1 MDILFY
7 NHTKRENSTLRPT
20 GAGDSRSVLL
30 KEGTSIYNPTFIMAD
45 DVTEYNYCQWGVR
58 YYYIRDIVVAKNQR
72 FEVECALDV
81 LATFKEEIGNVSAF
95 SLYASSGFND
105 GIPDDR
111 LSTVDTASIQSSNL
125 GLFNAGATDG
135 TYILQ
140 YATSASTKGPS
151 GILWLSD
158 SDAKVVSAALN
169 ETGFNDFLDN
179 FAKQLVGAYDALIS
193 CRYVPLNWYALGTS
207 GGTKSVVLAG
217 YATSAAGKV
226 PSDIVTYEGSISI
239 PWQFSDFRN
248 LSPYTSL
255 LLYLP
260 AYGFLEINPADVIGK
275 SSLEIS
281 ATCDGITGDVFYVVD
296 NIARCS
302 TNISSPIA
310 IGTTGTNSF
319 GVAGGL
325 VSAGAN
331 LLGGNYMGATADL
344 FGAALASTQR
354 TVGVCGSNGG
364 LAGVFANVGTSGMT
378 VRLYSICHNTSDNP
392 ADMAASH
399 GRPVRAVQGVV
410 SGYNQFVNAS
420 VQCNAPDMIK
430 QQINAYM
437 NGGFYYE

>member
-20 GAGDSRSVLL
+20 GAGDSRSVFL
-30 KEGTSIYNPTFIMAD
+30 KDGTSIYNPTFVMAD

-111 LSTVDTASIQSSNL
+111 LSTVDTATIQSSNL
-125 GLFNAGATDG
+125 GLFDVGAVDG

-140 YATSASTKGPS
+140 YATSASTKGPC

-158 SDAKVVSAALN
+158 SDAKVVSTTLN

-281 ATCDGITGDVFYVVD
+281 ATCDGITGDVFYIVD

-331 LLGGNYMGATADL
+331 LLGGNVMGASADL
-344 FGAALASTQR
+344 FGAALASVQR

-364 LAGVFANVGTSGMT
+364 LAGVFANVGTSDMT
-378 VRLYSICHNTSDNP
+378 VRFYSICHNTSDNP
-392 ADMAASH
+392 ADMAVSH

-420 VQCNAPDMIK
+420 VSCNAPDMIK

>member
-7 NHTKRENSTLRPT
+7 NLSKRENSTLRPS
-20 GAGDSRSVLL
+20 GAGDSRSVFL
-30 KEGTSIYNPTFIMAD
+30 KEGTSIYNPTFVMAD

-58 YYYIRDIVVAKNQR
+58 YYYIRDIVIAHNQR

-81 LATFKEEIGNVSAF
+81 MATYRDEIANVSAF

-105 GIPDDR
+105 GIPDER

-125 GLFNAGATDG
+125 GLFDAGATDG

-140 YATSASTKGPS
+140 YATSSSTKGPC

-158 SDAKVVSAALN
+158 LDAKVVSAALN

-239 PWQFSDFRN
+239 PWQYSDFRN

-260 AYGFLEINPADVIGK
+260 AYGFLELNPADLIGK
-275 SSLEIS
+275 TSIDIT
-281 ATCDGITGDVFYVVD
+281 ATCDGVTGDVFYIVD
-296 NIARCS
+296 NVARAS

-325 VSAGAN
+325 VSAGVN
-331 LLGGNYMGATADL
+331 LLGGNVMGATADL
-344 FGAALASTQR
+344 FGAVLPSLQR
-354 TVGVCGSNGG
+354 SVGVCGSNGG

-392 ADMAASH
+392 ADMGASH

-420 VQCNAPDMIK
+420 VNCNAPDEIK
-430 QQINAYM
+430 TRINSM
-437 NGGFYYE
+437 LNGGFFYE

>member
-45 DVTEYNYCQWGVR
+45 DVTEYNYCRWGVR

-111 LSTVDTASIQSSNL
+111 LSTVDTATIQSSNL

-331 LLGGNYMGATADL
+331 LLGGNVMGASADL
-344 FGAALASTQR
+344 FGAALASVQR

-392 ADMAASH
+392 ADMASSH

-420 VQCNAPDMIK
+420 VQCNAPDTIK

>member
-7 NHTKRENSTLRPT
+7 NLSKRENSTLRPP
-20 GAGDSRSVLL
+20 GAGDYRSVFL
-30 KEGTSIYNPTFIMAD
+30 KEGTSIYNPTFVMAD
-45 DVTEYNYCQWGVR
+45 DVTEYNYCQWGER

-111 LSTVDTASIQSSNL
+111 LSTVDTATIQSSNL
-125 GLFNAGATDG
+125 GLFDAGATDG

-140 YATSASTKGPS
+140 YATSSSTKGPC

-217 YATSAAGKV
+217 YATRAAGKV

-239 PWQFSDFRN
+239 PWQYSDFRN

-331 LLGGNYMGATADL
+331 LLGGNVMGASADL
-344 FGAALASTQR
+344 FGAALASVQR

-364 LAGVFANVGTSGMT
+364 LAGVFANIGNSGMT

-420 VQCNAPDMIK
+420 VNCNAPDMIK

-437 NGGFYYE
+437 NGGFFYE

>member
-7 NHTKRENSTLRPT
+7 NLSKRENSTLRPS
-20 GAGDSRSVLL
+20 GAGDSRSVFL

-45 DVTEYNYCQWGVR
+45 DVTEYNYCQWGPR
-58 YYYIRDIVVAKNQR
+58 YYYIRDIVIAHNQR

-81 LATFKEEIGNVSAF
+81 MATYRSDIANVSAF

-111 LSTVDTASIQSSNL
+111 LSTVDTATVSSSSL
-125 GLFNAGATDG
+125 GLFDVGATDG

-140 YATSASTKGPS
+140 YATSASTKGPC

-158 SDAKVVSAALN
+158 SDAKVVATALN

-217 YATSAAGKV
+217 YATRAAGKV

-260 AYGFLEINPADVIGK
+260 AYGFLELNPADLIGK
-275 SSLEIS
+275 TSIDIT
-281 ATCDGITGDVFYVVD
+281 ATCDGVTGDVFYIVD
-296 NIARCS
+296 NVARAS

-344 FGAALASTQR
+344 FGAALASVQR

-420 VQCNAPDMIK
+420 VNCNAPDEIK
-430 QQINAYM
+430 SRINSM
-437 NGGFYYE
+437 LNGGFFYE

>member
-1 MDILFY
+1 MEILFY
-7 NHTKRENSTLRPT
+7 NLSKRENSTLRPS
-20 GAGDSRSVLL
+20 GAGDSRSVFI
-30 KEGTSIYNPTFIMAD
+30 KEGTSIYNPTFVMAD
-45 DVTEYNYCQWGVR
+45 DVTEYNYCQWGSR
-58 YYYIRDIVVAKNQR
+58 YYYIRDIVVAHNQR

-81 LATFKEEIGNVSAF
+81 MATYKEGIANVSAF
-95 SLYASSGFND
+95 SLYASNGFND

-125 GLFNAGATDG
+125 GLFDSGAGDG

-140 YATSASTKGPS
+140 YATSASTKGPC

-158 SDAKVVSAALN
+158 SEAKVVSSALN

-226 PSDIVTYEGSISI
+226 PSDVVTYEGSISI
-239 PWQFSDFRN
+239 PWQYTDFRN

-260 AYGFLEINPADVIGK
+260 GYGFLEINPADVIGK
-275 SSLEIS
+275 SSLAIR
-281 ATCDGITGDVFYVVD
+281 ATCDGITGDVFYIVD

-331 LLGGNYMGATADL
+331 LLGGNFMGATADL
-344 FGAALASTQR
+344 FGAALASVQR

-420 VQCNAPDMIK
+420 VNCNAPDEIK
-430 QQINAYM
+430 ARINAM
-437 NGGFYYE
+437 LNGGFYYE

>member
-7 NHTKRENSTLRPT
+7 NLSKRENSTLRPS
-20 GAGDSRSVLL
+20 GAGDSRSVFL

-45 DVTEYNYCQWGVR
+45 DVTEYNYCQWGTR
-58 YYYIRDIVVAKNQR
+58 YYYIRDIVVAHNQR

-81 LATFKEEIGNVSAF
+81 MTTYRNEIANVSAF

-111 LSTVDTASIQSSNL
+111 LSTVDTATVQASTL
-125 GLFNAGATDG
+125 GLFDAGATDG

-140 YATSASTKGPS
+140 YATSSSTKGPC

-158 SDAKVVSAALN
+158 SDAKVVATALN

-239 PWQFSDFRN
+239 PWQYSDFRN

-260 AYGFLEINPADVIGK
+260 AYGFLELNPADLIGK
-275 SSLEIS
+275 TSIDIT
-281 ATCDGITGDVFYVVD
+281 ATCDGVTGDVFYIVD
-296 NIARCS
+296 NVARAS

-331 LLGGNYMGATADL
+331 LLGGNVMGATADL
-344 FGAALASTQR
+344 FGAALASVQR

-392 ADMAASH
+392 ADMATNH

-420 VQCNAPDMIK
+420 VNCNAPDEIK
-430 QQINAYM
+430 SRINSM
-437 NGGFYYE
+437 LNGGFFYE

>member
-1 MDILFY
+1 MDVIFY

-20 GAGDSRSVLL
+20 GAGDSRSVFL
-30 KEGTSIYNPTFIMAD
+30 KEGTSIYNPTFVMAD
-45 DVTEYNYCQWGVR
+45 DVSEYNYCRWGVR
-58 YYYIRDIVVAKNQR
+58 YYYIRDIVIAKNQR
-72 FEVECALDV
+72 FEVECALDP
-81 LATFKEEIGNVSAF
+81 LATFKDEIGEVSAF
-95 SLYASSGFND
+95 SLYATSGFND

-111 LSTVDTASIQSSNL
+111 LSTVDVASIQSSNL
-125 GLFNAGATDG
+125 GLFDIGASDG

-140 YATSASTKGPS
+140 YATSVSTKGPC

-158 SDAKVVSAALN
+158 IDAKVVSAALN

-193 CRYVPLNWYALGTS
+193 CRYVPLNWYSLGTS
-207 GGTKSVVLAG
+207 GGSKSVVLAG
-217 YATSAAGKV
+217 YATSAVGKV
-226 PSDIVTYEGSISI
+226 PSDVVTYEGSISI

-260 AYGFLEINPADVIGK
+260 GYGFLEINPADVIGK
-275 SSLEIS
+275 TSLAIS
-281 ATCDGITGDVFYVVD
+281 ATCDGVTGDVFYIVD

-331 LLGGNYMGATADL
+331 LLGGNFMSATADL
-344 FGAALASTQR
+344 FGAALASVQR

-392 ADMAASH
+392 VDMAASH

-410 SGYNQFVNAS
+410 GGYNQFVNAS
-420 VQCNAPDMIK
+420 VNCNAPDEIK
-430 QQINAYM
+430 QRINAYL
-437 NGGFYYE
+437 NGGMYYE

>member
-7 NHTKRENSTLRPT
+7 NLSKRENSTLRPT
-20 GAGDSRSVLL
+20 GAGDSRSVFL

-45 DVTEYNYCQWGVR
+45 DVTEYNYCRWGVR

-111 LSTVDTASIQSSNL
+111 LSTVDAATVQSSNL
-125 GLFNAGATDG
+125 GLFDAGATDG

-140 YATSASTKGPS
+140 YATSASTKGPC

-158 SDAKVVSAALN
+158 SDAKVVSTALN

-331 LLGGNYMGATADL
+331 LLGGNVMGASADL
-344 FGAALASTQR
+344 FGAALASVQR

>member
-1 MDILFY
+1 MDISFY
-7 NHTKRENSTLRPT
+7 NLSKRENSTLRPS
-20 GAGDSRSVLL
+20 GAGDSRSVFL

-45 DVTEYNYCQWGVR
+45 DVTEYNYCQWGPR
-58 YYYIRDIVVAKNQR
+58 YYYIRDIIVAKNQR

-81 LATFKEEIGNVSAF
+81 MATYKEGIANVSAF

-111 LSTVDTASIQSSNL
+111 LSTVDTATVRSSSL
-125 GLFNAGATDG
+125 GLFDVGATDG

-140 YATSASTKGPS
+140 YATSSSTKGPC

-217 YATSAAGKV
+217 YATRAAGKV

-239 PWQFSDFRN
+239 PWQYSDFRN

-260 AYGFLEINPADVIGK
+260 AYGFLELNPADLIGK
-275 SSLEIS
+275 TSIDIT
-281 ATCDGITGDVFYVVD
+281 ATCDGVTGDVFYIVD

-344 FGAALASTQR
+344 FGAALASVQR

-399 GRPVRAVQGVV
+399 GRPVRSVQGVV

-420 VQCNAPDMIK
+420 VNCNAPDEIK
-430 QQINAYM
+430 SRINSM
-437 NGGFYYE
+437 LNGGFFYE

>member
-58 YYYIRDIVVAKNQR
+58 YYYIRDIVIAHNQR

-81 LATFKEEIGNVSAF
+81 MATYRDEIANVSAF
-95 SLYASSGFND
+95 SLYATSGFND

-140 YATSASTKGPS
+140 YATSASTKGPC

-158 SDAKVVSAALN
+158 SDAKTVSAALN
-169 ETGFNDFLDN
+169 DTGFNDFLDN

-392 ADMAASH
+392 ADMASSH

-437 NGGFYYE
+437 NGGFFYE

>member
-7 NHTKRENSTLRPT
+7 NLSKRENSTLRPS
-20 GAGDSRSVLL
+20 GAVDSSSVFLT
-30 KEGTSIYNPTFIMAD
+30 EGTSIYNPTFVMAD
-45 DVTEYNYCQWGVR
+45 DVTEYNYCQWGSR

-72 FEVECALDV
+72 FEVECALDP
-81 LATFKEEIGNVSAF
+81 LATFKEEIGDVSAF

-111 LSTVDTASIQSSNL
+111 LSTVDTASIQSSSL
-125 GLFNAGATDG
+125 GLFDAGTVDG

-140 YATSASTKGPS
+140 YATSQSTKGPC

-158 SDAKVVSAALN
+158 IDAKVVSAALN

-226 PSDIVTYEGSISI
+226 PSDVVTYEGSISI
-239 PWQFSDFRN
+239 PWQYSDFRN

-260 AYGFLEINPADVIGK
+260 AYGFLELNPADLIGK
-275 SSLEIS
+275 SSINIS
-281 ATCDGITGDVFYVVD
+281 ATCDGITGDVFYIID
-296 NIARCS
+296 NVARAS

-344 FGAALASTQR
+344 FGAALASVQR

-420 VQCNAPDMIK
+420 VKCNAPDEIK
-430 QQINAYM
+430 QRINAYL
-437 NGGFYYE
+437 NGGMFYE

>member
-7 NHTKRENSTLRPT
+7 NLSKRENSTLRPS
-20 GAGDSRSVLL
+20 GAGDSRSVFL

-45 DVTEYNYCQWGVR
+45 DVTEYNYCQWGPR

-81 LATFKEEIGNVSAF
+81 MATYKEGIANVSAF
-95 SLYASSGFND
+95 SLYAGCGFNV

-111 LSTVDTASIQSSNL
+111 LSTVDTATVSSSSL
-125 GLFNAGATDG
+125 GLFDSGAGDG

-140 YATSASTKGPS
+140 YATSSSTKGPC

-158 SDAKVVSAALN
+158 SEAKVVSAALN
-169 ETGFNDFLDN
+169 ETGFNEFLDN

-260 AYGFLEINPADVIGK
+260 GYGFLEINPADVIGK
-275 SSLEIS
+275 SSLAIR
-281 ATCDGITGDVFYVVD
+281 ATCDGITGDVFYIVD

-364 LAGVFANVGTSGMT
+364 LAGVFANVGTSGLT

-392 ADMAASH
+392 ADMAVSH
-399 GRPVRAVQGVV
+399 GRPVRAVQGVFG
-410 SGYNQFVNAS
+410 GYNQFVNAS
-420 VQCNAPDMIK
+420 VNCNAPDEIK
-430 QQINAYM
+430 SRINAM
-437 NGGFYYE
+437 LNGGFFYE

>member
-7 NHTKRENSTLRPT
+7 NLSKRENSTLRPT
-20 GAGDSRSVLL
+20 GAGDSRSVFL

-58 YYYIRDIVVAKNQR
+58 YYYIRDIVLAKNQR
-72 FEVECALDV
+72 FEVECALDS
-81 LATFKEEIGNVSAF
+81 LATFKDEIGEVSAF
-95 SLYASSGFND
+95 SLYATSGFND

-125 GLFNAGATDG
+125 GLFDSGAGDG

-140 YATSASTKGPS
+140 YATSASTKGPC

-193 CRYVPLNWYALGTS
+193 CRYVPLNWYSLGTS
-207 GGTKSVVLAG
+207 GGSKSVVLAG

-226 PSDIVTYEGSISI
+226 PSDVVTYEGTISI

-260 AYGFLEINPADVIGK
+260 GYGFLEINPADVIGK
-275 SSLEIS
+275 TSLAIR
-281 ATCDGITGDVFYVVD
+281 ATCDGITGDVFYIVV

-344 FGAALASTQR
+344 FGAALASVQR

-420 VQCNAPDMIK
+420 VACNAPDEIK
-430 QQINAYM
+430 QRINAYL
-437 NGGFYYE
+437 NGGMFYE

>member
-1 MDILFY
+1 MDISFY
-7 NHTKRENSTLRPT
+7 NLSKRENSTLRPS
-20 GAGDSRSVLL
+20 GAGDSRSVFL
-30 KEGTSIYNPTFIMAD
+30 KEGTSIYNPTFVMAD
-45 DVTEYNYCQWGVR
+45 DVTEYNYCQWGPR
-58 YYYIRDIVVAKNQR
+58 YYYIRDIVVAHNQR

-81 LATFKEEIGNVSAF
+81 MATYRSDIANVSAF

-111 LSTVDTASIQSSNL
+111 LSTVDTATVSSSSL
-125 GLFNAGATDG
+125 GLFDVGATDG

-140 YATSASTKGPS
+140 YATSASTKGPC

-158 SDAKVVSAALN
+158 SDAKVVATALN

-217 YATSAAGKV
+217 YATRAAGKV

-260 AYGFLEINPADVIGK
+260 AYGFLELNPADLIGK
-275 SSLEIS
+275 TSIDIT
-281 ATCDGITGDVFYVVD
+281 ATCDGVTGDVFYIVD
-296 NIARCS
+296 NVARAS

-344 FGAALASTQR
+344 FGAALASVQR

-420 VQCNAPDMIK
+420 VNCNAPDEIK
-430 QQINAYM
+430 SRINSM
-437 NGGFYYE
+437 LNGGFFYE

>member
-7 NHTKRENSTLRPT
+7 NLSKRENSTLRPS
-20 GAGDSRSVLL
+20 GAGDSRSVFL
-30 KEGTSIYNPTFIMAD
+30 KEGTSIYNPTFVMAD
-45 DVTEYNYCQWGVR
+45 DVTEYNYCQWGSR
-58 YYYIRDIVVAKNQR
+58 YYYIRDIVVAHNQR
-72 FEVECALDV
+72 FEVECALDAM
-81 LATFKEEIGNVSAF
+81 ATYKDSISNVSAF
-95 SLYASSGFND
+95 SLYASSGWND

-111 LSTVDTASIQSSNL
+111 LSTIDTATVNSSSL
-125 GLFNAGATDG
+125 GLFDSGASDG

-140 YATSASTKGPS
+140 YATSASTKGPC
-151 GILWLSD
+151 GVLWLAD
-158 SDAKVVSAALN
+158 TEAKVVAQALN

-193 CRYVPLNWYALGTS
+193 CRYVPLNWYALGTA

-239 PWQFSDFRN
+239 PWQYSDFRN

-275 SSLEIS
+275 TSLAIS
-281 ATCDGITGDVFYVVD
+281 ATCDGITGDVFYIVD

-325 VSAGAN
+325 VSAGVN
-331 LLGGNYMGATADL
+331 LLGGNVMGATADL

-410 SGYNQFVNAS
+410 GGYNQFVNAS
-420 VQCNAPDMIK
+420 VNCNAPDEIK
-430 QQINAYM
+430 ARINSM
-437 NGGFYYE
+437 LNGGFFYE

>member
-30 KEGTSIYNPTFIMAD
+30 KDDTSIYNPTFIMAD
-45 DVTEYNYCQWGVR
+45 DVTEYNYCRWGVR

-111 LSTVDTASIQSSNL
+111 LSTVDTASIQSANL
-125 GLFNAGATDG
+125 GLFDGAAGAG

-140 YATSASTKGPS
+140 YATSASTKGPC

-169 ETGFNDFLDN
+169 DTGFNDFLDN

-217 YATSAAGKV
+217 YATSAVGKV
-226 PSDIVTYEGSISI
+226 PSDVVTYTGSISI

-260 AYGFLEINPADVIGK
+260 GYGFLEINPADVIGK
-275 SSLEIS
+275 SSLAIR

-325 VSAGAN
+325 VSAGVN
-331 LLGGNYMGATADL
+331 LLGGNVMGASADL
-344 FGAALASTQR
+344 FGAALASVQR

-392 ADMAASH
+392 ADMASSH

-410 SGYNQFVNAS
+410 GGYNQFVNAS
-420 VQCNAPDMIK
+420 VSCNAPDMIK
-430 QQINAYM
+430 QQINGYL
-437 NGGFYYE
+437 NGGFFYE

>member
-7 NHTKRENSTLRPT
+7 NLSKRENSTLRPS
-20 GAGDSRSVLL
+20 GAGDSRSVFL
-30 KEGTSIYNPTFIMAD
+30 KEGTSIYNPTFVMAD
-45 DVTEYNYCQWGVR
+45 DVTEYNYCQWGPR
-58 YYYIRDIVVAKNQR
+58 YYYIRDIIIAKNQR
-72 FEVECALDV
+72 FEVQCALDV
-81 LATFKEEIGNVSAF
+81 MATYKEGIGNVSAF

-111 LSTVDTASIQSSNL
+111 LSTVDTATVSSSSL
-125 GLFNAGATDG
+125 GLFDVGATDG

-140 YATSASTKGPS
+140 YATSASTKGPC

-158 SDAKVVSAALN
+158 SDAKVVATALN

-217 YATSAAGKV
+217 YATRAAGKV

-260 AYGFLEINPADVIGK
+260 AYGFLELNPADLIGK
-275 SSLEIS
+275 TSIDIT
-281 ATCDGITGDVFYVVD
+281 ATCDGVTGDVFYIVD
-296 NIARCS
+296 NVARAS

-344 FGAALASTQR
+344 FGAALASVQR

-420 VQCNAPDMIK
+420 VNCNAPDEIK
-430 QQINAYM
+430 SRINSM
-437 NGGFYYE
+437 LNGGFFYE

>member
-111 LSTVDTASIQSSNL
+111 LSTVDTATIQSSNL
-125 GLFNAGATDG
+125 GLFDAGATDG

-140 YATSASTKGPS
+140 YATSSSTKGPC

-158 SDAKVVSAALN
+158 SDAKTVSTALN

-226 PSDIVTYEGSISI
+226 PADIVTYEGSISI

-331 LLGGNYMGATADL
+331 LLGGNVMGASADL
-344 FGAALASTQR
+344 FGAALASVQR

-420 VQCNAPDMIK
+420 VSCNAPDMIK

>member
-1 MDILFY
+1 M
-7 NHTKRENSTLRPT
+7 
-20 GAGDSRSVLL
+20 
-30 KEGTSIYNPTFIMAD
+30 
-45 DVTEYNYCQWGVR
+45 
-58 YYYIRDIVVAKNQR
+58 
-72 FEVECALDV
+72 
-81 LATFKEEIGNVSAF
+81 
-95 SLYASSGFND
+95 
-105 GIPDDR
+105 
-111 LSTVDTASIQSSNL
+111 
-125 GLFNAGATDG
+125 
-135 TYILQ
+135 
-140 YATSASTKGPS
+140 
-151 GILWLSD
+151 
-158 SDAKVVSAALN
+158 
-169 ETGFNDFLDN
+169 DN

-217 YATSAAGKV
+217 YATRAAGKV

-260 AYGFLEINPADVIGK
+260 GYGFLEINPADVIGK
-275 SSLEIS
+275 SSLAIR
-281 ATCDGITGDVFYVVD
+281 ATCDGITGDVFYIVD
-296 NIARCS
+296 NVARCS

-325 VSAGAN
+325 VSAGVN
-331 LLGGNYMGATADL
+331 LLGGNVMGASADL
-344 FGAALASTQR
+344 FGAALASVQR

-392 ADMAASH
+392 VDMAASH

-420 VQCNAPDMIK
+420 VNCNAPDEIK
-430 QQINAYM
+430 SRINAM
-437 NGGFYYE
+437 LNGGFFYE

>member
-20 GAGDSRSVLL
+20 GAGDSRSVFL
-30 KEGTSIYNPTFIMAD
+30 KEGTSIYNPTFIMSD
-45 DVTEYNYCQWGVR
+45 DVTEYNYCQCGVR

-81 LATFKEEIGNVSAF
+81 LATFKKEIGNVSAF

-111 LSTVDTASIQSSNL
+111 LSTVDTATVQSSNL
-125 GLFNAGATDG
+125 GLFDAGATDG

-140 YATSASTKGPS
+140 YATSSSTKGPC

-158 SDAKVVSAALN
+158 TDAKVVSTALN

-319 GVAGGL
+319 GVAGAL

-331 LLGGNYMGATADL
+331 LWVGNTISAARDL
-344 FGAALASTQR
+344 FGGYLASAQR

-430 QQINAYM
+430 QQINGYL
-437 NGGFYYE
+437 NGGFFYE

>member
-7 NHTKRENSTLRPT
+7 NLSKRENSTLRPS

-30 KEGTSIYNPTFIMAD
+30 KAGPSIYNPTFIMAD
-45 DVTEYNYCQWGVR
+45 DVTEYNYCKWGSR

-72 FEVECALDV
+72 FEVECALDP
-81 LATFKEEIGNVSAF
+81 LSTFKDEIGEVSAF

-111 LSTVDTASIQSSNL
+111 LSTVDTASIQSSSL
-125 GLFNAGATDG
+125 GLFDSGASDG

-140 YATSASTKGPS
+140 YATSSSTKGPC

-158 SDAKVVSAALN
+158 TEAKVVAAALN

-226 PSDIVTYEGSISI
+226 PADIVTYEGSISI

-281 ATCDGITGDVFYVVD
+281 ATCDGVTGDVFYIVD

-331 LLGGNYMGATADL
+331 LLGGNFMGATADL
-344 FGAALASTQR
+344 FGVALASVQR

-364 LAGVFANVGTSGMT
+364 LAGVFANVGSSGMT

-399 GRPVRAVQGVV
+399 GRPVRAVQGIV

-420 VQCNAPDMIK
+420 VNCNAPDEIK
-430 QQINAYM
+430 SRINAM
-437 NGGFYYE
+437 LNGGFFYE

>member
-7 NHTKRENSTLRPT
+7 NLSKRENSTLRPS
-20 GAGDSRSVLL
+20 GAGDSRSVFL
-30 KEGTSIYNPTFIMAD
+30 KESTSIYNPTFIMAD
-45 DVTEYNYCQWGVR
+45 DVTEYNYCQWGPR

-81 LATFKEEIGNVSAF
+81 MATYRDEIASVSAF

-140 YATSASTKGPS
+140 YATSSSTKGPC

-217 YATSAAGKV
+217 YATRAAGKV

-239 PWQFSDFRN
+239 PWQYSDFRN

-260 AYGFLEINPADVIGK
+260 AYGFLELNPADLIGK
-275 SSLEIS
+275 TSIDIT
-281 ATCDGITGDVFYVVD
+281 ATCDGVTGDVFYIVD
-296 NIARCS
+296 NVARAS

-331 LLGGNYMGATADL
+331 LLSGNVMGASADL
-344 FGAALASTQR
+344 FGAALASVQR

-420 VQCNAPDMIK
+420 VNCNAPDEIK
-430 QQINAYM
+430 ARINSM
-437 NGGFYYE
+437 LNGGFFYE

>member
-7 NHTKRENSTLRPT
+7 NISKRENSTLRPT
-20 GAGDSRSVLL
+20 GAGDSRSVFL

-45 DVTEYNYCQWGVR
+45 DVTEYNYCQWGPR
-58 YYYIRDIVVAKNQR
+58 YYYIRDIIVAKNQR

-81 LATFKEEIGNVSAF
+81 MATYKEGIGNVSAF

-111 LSTVDTASIQSSNL
+111 LSTVDTATVSSSSL
-125 GLFNAGATDG
+125 GLFDVGATDG

-140 YATSASTKGPS
+140 YATSASTKGPC

-158 SDAKVVSAALN
+158 SDAKVVATALN

-260 AYGFLEINPADVIGK
+260 AYGFLELNPADLIGK
-275 SSLEIS
+275 TSIDIT
-281 ATCDGITGDVFYVVD
+281 ATCDGVTGDVFYIVD
-296 NIARCS
+296 NVARAS

-344 FGAALASTQR
+344 FGAALASVQR

-364 LAGVFANVGTSGMT
+364 LAGVFANIGTSGMT

-420 VQCNAPDMIK
+420 VNCNAPEDIK
-430 QQINAYM
+430 SRINSM
-437 NGGFYYE
+437 LNGGFFYE

>member
-7 NHTKRENSTLRPT
+7 NLSKRENSTLRPS

-45 DVTEYNYCQWGVR
+45 DVTEYNYCRWGVR

-111 LSTVDTASIQSSNL
+111 LSTVDTATVQSSNL
-125 GLFNAGATDG
+125 GLFDSGAGDG

-140 YATSASTKGPS
+140 YATSASTKGPC

-169 ETGFNDFLDN
+169 ETGFNEFLDN

-226 PSDIVTYEGSISI
+226 PSDVVTYTGSISI

-260 AYGFLEINPADVIGK
+260 GYGFLEINPADVIGK
-275 SSLEIS
+275 SSLAIR
-281 ATCDGITGDVFYVVD
+281 ATCDGITGDVFYIVD

-344 FGAALASTQR
+344 FGAALASVQR

-392 ADMAASH
+392 ADMASSH

-420 VQCNAPDMIK
+420 VSCNAPDVIK
-430 QQINAYM
+430 SQINGM
-437 NGGFYYE
+437 LNGGFFYE

>member
-7 NHTKRENSTLRPT
+7 NLSKRENSTLRPS
-20 GAGDSRSVLL
+20 GAGDSRSVFL
-30 KEGTSIYNPTFIMAD
+30 KEGTSIYNPTFVMAD
-45 DVTEYNYCQWGVR
+45 DVTEYNYCQWGPR
-58 YYYIRDIVVAKNQR
+58 YYYIRDIVVAHNQR

-81 LATFKEEIGNVSAF
+81 MATYRSDIANVSAF

-111 LSTVDTASIQSSNL
+111 LSTVDTATVSSSSL
-125 GLFNAGATDG
+125 GLFDVGATDG

-140 YATSASTKGPS
+140 YATSASTKGPC

-158 SDAKVVSAALN
+158 SDAKVVATALN

-217 YATSAAGKV
+217 YATRAAGKV

-260 AYGFLEINPADVIGK
+260 AYGFLELNPADLIGK
-275 SSLEIS
+275 TSIDIT
-281 ATCDGITGDVFYVVD
+281 ATCDGVTGDVFYIVD
-296 NIARCS
+296 NVARAS

-344 FGAALASTQR
+344 FGAALASVQR

-420 VQCNAPDMIK
+420 VNCNAPDEIK
-430 QQINAYM
+430 SRINSM
-437 NGGFYYE
+437 LNGGFFYE

>member
-7 NHTKRENSTLRPT
+7 NLSKRENSTLRPS

-30 KEGTSIYNPTFIMAD
+30 KEGTSIFNPTFIMAD
-45 DVTEYNYCQWGVR
+45 DVTEYNYCQWGPR
-58 YYYIRDIVVAKNQR
+58 YYYIRDIIVAKNQR

-81 LATFKEEIGNVSAF
+81 MATYKEGIGNVSAF

-111 LSTVDTASIQSSNL
+111 LSTVDTATVSSSSL
-125 GLFNAGATDG
+125 GLFDVGATDG

-140 YATSASTKGPS
+140 YATSASTKGPC

-158 SDAKVVSAALN
+158 SDAKVVATALN

-217 YATSAAGKV
+217 YATRAAGKV

-239 PWQFSDFRN
+239 PWQYSDFRN

-260 AYGFLEINPADVIGK
+260 AYGFLELNPADLIGK
-275 SSLEIS
+275 TSIDIT
-281 ATCDGITGDVFYVVD
+281 ATCDGVTGDVFYIVD

-331 LLGGNYMGATADL
+331 LLGGNVMGASADL
-344 FGAALASTQR
+344 FGAALASVQR

-392 ADMAASH
+392 ADMTASH

-420 VQCNAPDMIK
+420 VNCNAPDEIK
-430 QQINAYM
+430 SRINSM
-437 NGGFYYE
+437 LNGGFFYE

>member
-7 NHTKRENSTLRPT
+7 NLSKRENSTLRPS
-20 GAGDSRSVLL
+20 GAGDSRPVFL
-30 KEGTSIYNPTFIMAD
+30 KENTSIYNPTFIMAD
-45 DVTEYNYCQWGVR
+45 DVTEYNYCQWGSR
-58 YYYIRDIVVAKNQR
+58 YYYIRDIVVAHNQR

-81 LATFKEEIGNVSAF
+81 MATYRNEIANVSAF

-111 LSTVDTASIQSSNL
+111 LSTVDTATIQSSSL
-125 GLFNAGATDG
+125 GLFDVGAVDG

-140 YATSASTKGPS
+140 YATSDSTKGPC

-217 YATSAAGKV
+217 YATRAAGKV

-239 PWQFSDFRN
+239 PWQYSDFRN

-260 AYGFLEINPADVIGK
+260 AYGFLELNPADLIGK
-275 SSLEIS
+275 TSIDIT
-281 ATCDGITGDVFYVVD
+281 ATCDGVTGDVFYIVD
-296 NIARCS
+296 NIARAS

-325 VSAGAN
+325 VSAGVN
-331 LLGGNYMGATADL
+331 LLGGNVMGATADL
-344 FGAALASTQR
+344 FGAALASVQR

-392 ADMAASH
+392 ADMAPSH

-420 VQCNAPDMIK
+420 VNCNAPDEIK
-430 QQINAYM
+430 SRINAM
-437 NGGFYYE
+437 LNGGFFYE

>member
-7 NHTKRENSTLRPT
+7 NLSKRENSTLRPS
-20 GAGDSRSVLL
+20 GAGDSRSVFL
-30 KEGTSIYNPTFIMAD
+30 KEGTSIYNPTFVMSD
-45 DVTEYNYCQWGVR
+45 DVTEYNYCQWGPR
-58 YYYIRDIVVAKNQR
+58 YYYIRDIVVAHNQR
-72 FEVECALDV
+72 FEVECSLDV
-81 LATFKEEIGNVSAF
+81 MATYKEGIANVSAF
-95 SLYASSGFND
+95 SLYATSGFND

-111 LSTVDTASIQSSNL
+111 LSTVDTATVSSSSL
-125 GLFNAGATDG
+125 GLFDIGAVDG

-140 YATSASTKGPS
+140 YATSQSTKGPC

-217 YATSAAGKV
+217 YATRAAGKV

-239 PWQFSDFRN
+239 PWQYSDFRN

-260 AYGFLEINPADVIGK
+260 AYGFLELNPADLIGK
-275 SSLEIS
+275 TSIDIT
-281 ATCDGITGDVFYVVD
+281 ATCDGVTGDVFYIVD
-296 NIARCS
+296 NVARAS

-331 LLGGNYMGATADL
+331 LLGGNVMGASADL
-344 FGAALASTQR
+344 FGAALASVQR

-392 ADMAASH
+392 ADMALSH

-420 VQCNAPDMIK
+420 VNCNAPDEIK
-430 QQINAYM
+430 SRINAM
-437 NGGFYYE
+437 LNGGFFYE

>member
-7 NHTKRENSTLRPT
+7 NLSKRENSTLRPS
-20 GAGDSRSVLL
+20 GAGDSRSVFL
-30 KEGTSIYNPTFIMAD
+30 KEGTSIYNPTFVMAD
-45 DVTEYNYCQWGVR
+45 DVTEYNYCQWGPR
-58 YYYIRDIVVAKNQR
+58 YYYIRDIVVAHNQR

-81 LATFKEEIGNVSAF
+81 MATYRNEIARVSAF

-111 LSTVDTASIQSSNL
+111 LSTVDTATVSSSSL
-125 GLFNAGATDG
+125 GLFDVGATDG

-260 AYGFLEINPADVIGK
+260 AYGFLEINPADIIGK
-275 SSLEIS
+275 TSLEIS
-281 ATCDGITGDVFYVVD
+281 ATCDGITGDVFYIVD

-344 FGAALASTQR
+344 FGAALASVQR

-420 VQCNAPDMIK
+420 VNCNAPDEIK
-430 QQINAYM
+430 SRINSM
-437 NGGFYYE
+437 LNGGFFYE

>member
-7 NHTKRENSTLRPT
+7 NLSKRENSTLRPS
-20 GAGDSRSVLL
+20 GAGDSRPVFL
-30 KEGTSIYNPTFIMAD
+30 KEGTSIYNPTFVMAD
-45 DVTEYNYCQWGVR
+45 DVTEYNYCQWGPR
-58 YYYIRDIVVAKNQR
+58 YYYIRDIVVAHNQR

-81 LATFKEEIGNVSAF
+81 MATYKEGIANVSAF

-111 LSTVDTASIQSSNL
+111 LSTVDTATIQSSNL
-125 GLFNAGATDG
+125 GLFDVGATDG

-140 YATSASTKGPS
+140 YATSQSTKGPC

-217 YATSAAGKV
+217 YATRAAGKV

-260 AYGFLEINPADVIGK
+260 AYGFLELNPADLIGK
-275 SSLEIS
+275 TSIDIT
-281 ATCDGITGDVFYVVD
+281 ATCDGVTGDVFYIVD
-296 NIARCS
+296 NVARAS

-344 FGAALASTQR
+344 FGAALASVQR

-410 SGYNQFVNAS
+410 GGYNQFVNAS
-420 VQCNAPDMIK
+420 VNCNAPDEIK
-430 QQINAYM
+430 SRINAM
-437 NGGFYYE
+437 LNGGFFYE

>member
-7 NHTKRENSTLRPT
+7 NLSKRENSTLRPS
-20 GAGDSRSVLL
+20 GAGDSRSVFL

-45 DVTEYNYCQWGVR
+45 DVTEYNYCQWGPR
-58 YYYIRDIVVAKNQR
+58 YYYIRDIVVAHNQR

-81 LATFKEEIGNVSAF
+81 MATYRNEIANVSAF

-111 LSTVDTASIQSSNL
+111 LSTVDTATVQSSTL
-125 GLFNAGATDG
+125 GLFDAGATDG

-140 YATSASTKGPS
+140 YATSSSTKGPC

-158 SDAKVVSAALN
+158 SDAKVVATALN

-239 PWQFSDFRN
+239 PWQYSDFRN

-260 AYGFLEINPADVIGK
+260 AYGFLELNPADLIGK
-275 SSLEIS
+275 TSIDIT
-281 ATCDGITGDVFYVVD
+281 ATCDGVTGDVFYIVD
-296 NIARCS
+296 NVARAS

-392 ADMAASH
+392 ADMATTH

-420 VQCNAPDMIK
+420 VNCNAPDEIK
-430 QQINAYM
+430 SRINAM
-437 NGGFYYE
+437 LNGGFFYE

>member
-7 NHTKRENSTLRPT
+7 NLSKRENSTLRPT
-20 GAGDSRSVLL
+20 GAGDSRSVFL
-30 KEGTSIYNPTFIMAD
+30 KEGTSIYNPTFVMAD
-45 DVTEYNYCQWGVR
+45 DVTEYNYCQWGPR
-58 YYYIRDIVVAKNQR
+58 YYYIRDIVVAHNQR

-81 LATFKEEIGNVSAF
+81 MATFRDEIANVSAF

-111 LSTVDTASIQSSNL
+111 LSTVDTATIQSSNL
-125 GLFNAGATDG
+125 GLFDAGAVDG

-140 YATSASTKGPS
+140 YATSASTKGPC

-239 PWQFSDFRN
+239 PWQYSDFRN

-260 AYGFLEINPADVIGK
+260 AYGFLELNPADLIGK
-275 SSLEIS
+275 TSIEIT
-281 ATCDGITGDVFYVVD
+281 ATCDGVTGDVFYIVD
-296 NIARCS
+296 NVARAS

-344 FGAALASTQR
+344 FGAALASVQR

-420 VQCNAPDMIK
+420 VNCNAPDEIK
-430 QQINAYM
+430 SRINSM
-437 NGGFYYE
+437 LNGGFFYE

>member
-7 NHTKRENSTLRPT
+7 NLSKRENSTLRPS
-20 GAGDSRSVLL
+20 GAGDSRSVFL
-30 KEGTSIYNPTFIMAD
+30 KEGTSIYNPTFVMAD
-45 DVTEYNYCQWGVR
+45 DVTEYNYCRWGVR
-58 YYYIRDIVVAKNQR
+58 YYYIRDIVVAHNQR
-72 FEVECALDV
+72 FEVECSLDAM
-81 LATFKEEIGNVSAF
+81 ATYKEGIANVSAF

-111 LSTVDTASIQSSNL
+111 LSTVDTATIQSSNL
-125 GLFNAGATDG
+125 GLFDAGATDG

-140 YATSASTKGPS
+140 YATSSSTKGPC

-158 SDAKVVSAALN
+158 SDAKVVSTALN

-331 LLGGNYMGATADL
+331 LLGGNVMGASADL
-344 FGAALASTQR
+344 FGAVLASVQR

-420 VQCNAPDMIK
+420 VNCNAPDEIK
-430 QQINAYM
+430 SQINAM
-437 NGGFYYE
+437 LNGGFFYE

>member
-7 NHTKRENSTLRPT
+7 NLSKRENSTLRPS

-30 KEGTSIYNPTFIMAD
+30 KEDTSIYNPTFIMAD
-45 DVTEYNYCQWGVR
+45 DVTEYNYCQWGSR

-72 FEVECALDV
+72 FEVQCSLDV
-81 LATFKEEIGNVSAF
+81 MATYRDEIANVSAF

-111 LSTVDTASIQSSNL
+111 LSTVDTATIQSSNL
-125 GLFNAGATDG
+125 GLFDAGATDG

-140 YATSASTKGPS
+140 YATSASTKGPC

-158 SDAKVVSAALN
+158 SDAKVVATALN
-169 ETGFNDFLDN
+169 ETDFNDFLDN

-226 PSDIVTYEGSISI
+226 PADIVTYEGSISI

-331 LLGGNYMGATADL
+331 LLGGNVMGASADL
-344 FGAALASTQR
+344 FGAALASVQR

-392 ADMAASH
+392 ADMASSH

-420 VQCNAPDMIK
+420 VQCYAPDMIK
-430 QQINAYM
+430 QQINGYL
-437 NGGFYYE
+437 NGGFFYE

>member
-7 NHTKRENSTLRPT
+7 NLSKRENSTLRPS

-30 KEGTSIYNPTFIMAD
+30 KEDTSIYNPTFIMAD
-45 DVTEYNYCQWGVR
+45 DVTEYNYCQWGSR

-81 LATFKEEIGNVSAF
+81 LATFKEEIGDVSAF
-95 SLYASSGFND
+95 SLYASSGYND

-125 GLFNAGATDG
+125 GLFDAGATDG

-140 YATSASTKGPS
+140 YATSSSTKGPC

-158 SDAKVVSAALN
+158 SDAKVVSTALN

-331 LLGGNYMGATADL
+331 LLGGNVMGASADL
-344 FGAALASTQR
+344 FGAALASVQR

-392 ADMAASH
+392 ADMATSH

-420 VQCNAPDMIK
+420 VQCNAPDIIK
-430 QQINAYM
+430 QQINAYI

>member
-7 NHTKRENSTLRPT
+7 NLSKRENSTLRPS
-20 GAGDSRSVLL
+20 GAGDSRSVFL
-30 KEGTSIYNPTFIMAD
+30 KEGTSIYNPTFVMAD
-45 DVTEYNYCQWGVR
+45 DVTEYNYCQWGPR
-58 YYYIRDIVVAKNQR
+58 YYYIRDIVIAHNQR

-81 LATFKEEIGNVSAF
+81 MATYKDEIASVSAF
-95 SLYASSGFND
+95 SLYATTGYND

-111 LSTVDTASIQSSNL
+111 LSTVDTAAIQSSSL
-125 GLFNAGATDG
+125 GLFDVGAVDG

-140 YATSASTKGPS
+140 YATSDSTKGPC

-217 YATSAAGKV
+217 YATRAAGKV

-239 PWQFSDFRN
+239 PWQYSDFRN

-260 AYGFLEINPADVIGK
+260 AYGFLELNPADLIGK
-275 SSLEIS
+275 TSIDIT
-281 ATCDGITGDVFYVVD
+281 ATCDGVTGDVFYIVD
-296 NIARCS
+296 NVARAS

-325 VSAGAN
+325 VSAGVN

-420 VQCNAPDMIK
+420 VNCNAPDEIK
-430 QQINAYM
+430 SRINAM
-437 NGGFYYE
+437 LNGGFFYE